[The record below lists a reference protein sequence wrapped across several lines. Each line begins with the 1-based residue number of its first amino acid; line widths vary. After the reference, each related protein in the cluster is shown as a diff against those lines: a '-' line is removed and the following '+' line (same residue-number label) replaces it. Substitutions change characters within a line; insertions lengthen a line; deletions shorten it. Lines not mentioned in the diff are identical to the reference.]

1 MGPHL
6 QREIDNLKRK
16 ILILSAQVED
26 NLRKAFE
33 VVTTGDAAVAAQVV
47 EGDIEIDL
55 AEVEIEEE
63 CLKLL
68 ALHQPVAGDLRFI
81 VAVIKINSTL
91 ERVGDL
97 AVNVAEHAARM
108 AATPTPALGFD
119 LPGLI
124 DKSCAMFSRS
134 LDALMKSE
142 PSLARLVM
150 AADDEVDDLDR
161 DLNQRLRNAFV
172 EHPEAIEGLVALI
185 YISRYIERLADHAT
199 NIAEDVIY
207 MTEGEIP
214 RHLLKREAAEA
225 MGIGETEL

>member
-6 QREIDNLKRK
+6 QREIINLKRK
-16 ILILSAQVED
+16 ILILSAKVEE
-26 NLRKAFE
+26 NLRLAFE
-33 VVTTGDAAVAAQVV
+33 VVTGGDVALAAQVV
-47 EGDIEIDL
+47 ESDIEIDL
-55 AEVEIEEE
+55 AEVDIEED

-108 AATPTPALGFD
+108 AGTPAPALGFD

-161 DLNQRLRNAFV
+161 DLNQRLRCAFV
-172 EHPEAIEGLVALI
+172 EHPEAVEGLVALI